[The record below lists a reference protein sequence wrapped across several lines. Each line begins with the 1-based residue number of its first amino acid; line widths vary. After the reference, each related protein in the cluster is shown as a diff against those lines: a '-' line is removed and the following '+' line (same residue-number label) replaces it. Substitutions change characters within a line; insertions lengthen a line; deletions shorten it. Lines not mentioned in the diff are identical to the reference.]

1 MKTSPVDQQDE
12 ILKFVHIG
20 GSYQP
25 VLSGSSD
32 FEKLIALD
40 DAHWQVTSMTASSLR
55 TDKRFLDFLDT
66 DRNGLIRTDE
76 VRGALK
82 FMLSVFK
89 DFSGTDAGS
98 SVLKL
103 DAVNRETPDGQAVY
117 AAAETILLA
126 LGKEGCREI
135 TLDEVANDSGVRG
148 CAICNGDG
156 IITADAERDPEMAE
170 FISAVAKNV
179 GSAQD
184 LSGVQGINGAEV
196 DAFISLVQAYI
207 AWVEDGK
214 SRAAELAPFGEN
226 TSAMAKIAGEL
237 QEPVSQFFLSSSALA
252 FLEDDP
258 ERLAKKGI
266 VADVRSASE
275 VDELL
280 KSVAIAAPDKDG
292 RLRCDA
298 PINPRWKSSFLT
310 LCSYPEFAGFIED
323 NAVTAET
330 WQEFTSHLAPCTAY
344 LAANPA

>member
-1 MKTSPVDQQDE
+1 MNSAVLDPLNE
-12 ILKFVHIG
+12 NLKFVHIG

-25 VLSGSSD
+25 VLSGSAD

-40 DAHWQVTSMTASSLR
+40 DAHWQVTSLTVSSLR
-55 TDKRFLDFLDT
+55 TDKRFLDYLDT

-82 FMLSVFK
+82 FMLSVFS

-98 SVLKL
+98 DVLKL
-103 DAVNRETPDGQAVY
+103 DSVNRETPDGQAIY

-126 LGKEGCREI
+126 LGKDGCREI

-156 IITADAERDPEMAE
+156 IITADAESDPEMAE
-170 FISAVAKNV
+170 LISVVSKNV
-179 GSAQD
+179 GFVQD
-184 LSGVQGINGAEV
+184 LSGAQGINGAEV
-196 DAFISLVQAYI
+196 DAFVALVQAYL

-214 SRAAELAPFGEN
+214 NRAEELAPFGEN
-226 TSAMAKIAGEL
+226 TSAMAEIAAEL

-280 KSVAIAAPDKDG
+280 KSVAIAAPRKG
-292 RLRCDA
+292 
-298 PINPRWKSSFLT
+298 WQ
-310 LCSYPEFAGFIED
+310 
-323 NAVTAET
+323 TA
-330 WQEFTSHLAPCTAY
+330 L
-344 LAANPA
+344 